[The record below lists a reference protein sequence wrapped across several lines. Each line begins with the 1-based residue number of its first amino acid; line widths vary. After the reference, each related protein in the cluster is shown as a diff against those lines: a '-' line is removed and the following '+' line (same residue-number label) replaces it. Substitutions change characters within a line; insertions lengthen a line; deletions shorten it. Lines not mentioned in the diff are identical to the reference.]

1 MAEETI
7 QIEKPET
14 ITSVPDAIVGVA
26 TKPTDIVS
34 ITEDNFTHLKPA
46 WLKDEDIAYELK
58 LFVLDVV
65 ESNDLAEIGFVMTSL
80 HNLIQQIPELADNDP
95 ILYREYLRM
104 LTVLK
109 GSLLSNMMDTDVA
122 AFLKENL
129 LFALEVPDFELTDK
143 LNDVF
148 ILARGFPVR
157 IDDLK
162 KMFSHALEENLE
174 YLGTEGLKMKNEE
187 EERTPTVRNWILDY
201 NQFAARFLNP
211 AAKQIKRGGVERA
224 AYITQSE
231 NVANLNEDEKQ
242 ILLRV
247 LALYDLLRFGFTEMA
262 AVKLRAL
269 PRTVTPKPSAV
280 PQVPAAPRVAAPK
293 PVIPKPPQV
302 PKPPIIQSRPL
313 PPVAKPVIPPPPPK
327 YIFAE
332 PKIIQ
337 TVKPPV
343 IQPQAKPEAPAAP
356 KVPAGITPEE
366 LKREVLT
373 PELPKYIPA
382 EPKIIQTVKSP
393 VIQEQPKPA
402 VPQVVPERITP
413 VAVAPKPVAPP
424 PPKATAV
431 PRPNLPPKPVVP
443 PAPAARPNFSEA
455 SSVSGLKSVDDVKYV
470 DDLKRI
476 RIVHLRQGN
485 LSVQVSKIKSKISY
499 LAAVNHLFPQ
509 EVVSIFELSPLFRL
523 YLTVGNAMMNN
534 ASSDRRSA
542 FEEAIN
548 KIRESGNEDMTLSE
562 FETIAD
568 LRKEIERM

>member
-7 QIEKPET
+7 QLEKPEIKT
-14 ITSVPDAIVGVA
+14 APAYDASTGA
-26 TKPTDIVS
+26 ALKPSDIVS

-58 LFVLDVV
+58 LFVLDVI
-65 ESNDLAEIGFVMTSL
+65 ESSDLAEIGFVMTSL

-109 GSLLSNMMDTDVA
+109 GSLLSNMLDTDVA

-129 LFALEVPDFELTDK
+129 LFALEVPDFEITDK
-143 LNDVF
+143 LYDVF
-148 ILARGFPVR
+148 VLARGFPVR

-162 KMFSHALEENLE
+162 KQFSRALEENLE
-174 YLGTEGLKMKNEE
+174 YLGTEGLKMKNED

-201 NQFAARFLNP
+201 NQFAARFINP

-269 PRTVTPKPSAV
+269 PKTVAPKSPA
-280 PQVPAAPRVAAPK
+280 PQVSAAPRPVVPK
-293 PVIPKPPQV
+293 PAVPKPPQIPKPPV
-302 PKPPIIQSRPL
+302 IQSRPL
-313 PPVAKPVIPPPPPK
+313 PPVVKPVIPPPPPK
-327 YIFAE
+327 FIPAE

-343 IQPQAKPEAPAAP
+343 IPAPVKPAAP
-356 KVPAGITPEE
+356 PVSKPAVGITPEE

-373 PELPKYIPA
+373 PELPKYVPA
-382 EPKIIQTVKSP
+382 EPKIIQTVKP
-393 VIQEQPKPA
+393 PMVQEQARPA
-402 VPQVVPERITP
+402 VQVAPEPITP
-413 VAVAPKPVAPP
+413 VAPAHAPIPPPAPKPAPI
-424 PPKATAV
+424 PK
-431 PRPNLPPKPVVP
+431 PNLSPKPVVP

-470 DDLKRI
+470 DDLKKV

-485 LSVQVSKIKSKISY
+485 LSTQVSKIKSKIAY

-509 EVVSIFELSPLFRL
+509 EVVSVFELSPLFRL
-523 YLTVGNAMMNN
+523 YLTVGNAMMSN

-548 KIRESGNEDMTLSE
+548 KIRESGNEDMTLPE
-562 FETIAD
+562 FETMAD